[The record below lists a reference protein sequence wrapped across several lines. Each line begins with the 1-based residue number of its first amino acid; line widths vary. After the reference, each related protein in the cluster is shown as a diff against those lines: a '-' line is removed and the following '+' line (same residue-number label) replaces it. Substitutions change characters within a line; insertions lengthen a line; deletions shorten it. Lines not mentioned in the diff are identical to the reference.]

1 MFVRVVRFTDVSA
14 EKMDGL
20 QARIDESEGPP
31 PGVKATGLQVL
42 VDAAQGTAVVLQLF
56 DTAEDMRAA
65 EEAFDSMDAS
75 ETPGTRA
82 SVDRCE
88 LKVDMHMNE

>member
-1 MFVRVVRFTDVSA
+1 M
-14 EKMDGL
+14 L
-20 QARIDESEGPP
+20 
-31 PGVKATGLQVL
+31 L
-42 VDAAQGTAVVLQLF
+42 DADQGTAVVLQLF
-56 DTAEDMRAA
+56 DSADDMRAA

-88 LKVDMHMNE
+88 VKLDMRVSE

>member
-1 MFVRVVRFTDVSA
+1 VFVRTVRFTDVSP
-14 EKMDGL
+14 EKVDGL
-20 QARIDESEGPP
+20 VARINESDGPP
-31 PGVKATGLQVL
+31 PGIPATGLQML
-42 VDAAQGTAVVLQLF
+42 VDAQQGTAVVLQFF

-65 EEAFDSMDAS
+65 EEAFDSMDSS

-88 LKVDMHMNE
+88 VKLDMRVPV